1 VKNPENSTLVAGF
14 FTPPRER
21 ALLFARGY
29 VQDDTLFFSL
39 TISPPCDNIFA
50 VPFNKGGKMSKS
62 VYAIILE
69 VSNDYSMEKTM
80 IAFNEGEPVWIKR
93 SKRVLKLKPGD
104 QVIKRIDD
112 EGCIFALDKIR
123 KVSSFKIKKKEA
135 NCRKRKKH

>member
-1 VKNPENSTLVAGF
+1 
-14 FTPPRER
+14 
-21 ALLFARGY
+21 
-29 VQDDTLFFSL
+29 
-39 TISPPCDNIFA
+39 
-50 VPFNKGGKMSKS
+50 MSKS